1 MPLWQYVTLGILL
14 LAAELLYFRLAAR
27 FGIIDTPNRRSSH
40 RRPTIRGGGIVFPLA
55 MLGWGLLSGFTHPY
69 LVAGVLLVAVVSFID
84 DVRGLGFRIRLP
96 LHFLSTALI
105 LLEAGYF
112 GLPWYAWLPAF
123 ILLSGFLNAY
133 NFMDG
138 INGITGLY
146 SLLIALFL
154 LAAAAML
161 PRPGWYSPLILL
173 TIALLIFN
181 FFNFRN
187 KARCFAGDV
196 GAISLALWLGYYM
209 LALLREFPSP
219 IWLLPVAVYAV
230 DSVMTILYR
239 LLKGENIFRAHRHHL
254 YQNLSN
260 EWGWPHL
267 QASSLYGF
275 LQLLVNAAALL
286 LWRAEVFAWPYVILI
301 YLVLVALYVGG
312 KWQVASRFPVKSY

>member
-1 MPLWQYVTLGILL
+1 MSIWHIFILGALL

-27 FGIIDTPNRRSSH
+27 FGIVDVPNRRSSH

-55 MLGWGLLSGFTHPY
+55 MLGWGLVSGFAQPY
-69 LVAGVLLVAVVSFID
+69 LVAGVLLVAAVSFID

-112 GLPWYAWLPAF
+112 GLPWYAWLPAL
-123 ILLSGFLNAY
+123 ILLVGFLNAF

-146 SLLIALFL
+146 SLLAALFL
-154 LAAAAML
+154 LAAAAFL
-161 PRPGWYSPLILL
+161 PQPGWYSPLILL

-187 KARCFAGDV
+187 RARCFAGDV
-196 GAISLALWLGYYM
+196 GAISLALWLGYY
-209 LALLREFPSP
+209 LLVLLLEFPSP

-239 LLKGENIFRAHRHHL
+239 LQKGENIFHAHRHHL

-267 QASSLYGF
+267 QVSSLYGF

-286 LWRAEVFAWPYVILI
+286 LWRTEVFAWPYVVLI
-301 YLVLVALYVGG
+301 YLVLVALYVVG
-312 KWQVASRFPVKSY
+312 KWQVVSRFPVKSY

>member
-1 MPLWQYVTLGILL
+1 MSLCLYLILGALL
-14 LAAELLYFRLAAR
+14 LAAELFYFRLAAR
-27 FGIIDTPNRRSSH
+27 FGIVDVPNRRSSH

-55 MLGWGLLSGFTHPY
+55 MLGWGFLSGFTHPC
-69 LVAGVLLVAVVSFID
+69 LVTGVLLAAAVSFAD
-84 DVRGLGFRIRLP
+84 DLRGLGFRIRLP
-96 LHFLSTALI
+96 LHFLSAALI

-112 GLPWYAWLPAF
+112 GLPWHAWLPAL
-123 ILLSGFLNAY
+123 ILLAGFLNAF

-146 SLLIALFL
+146 SLLAALFL
-154 LAAAAML
+154 LAAAALL
-161 PRPGWYSPLILL
+161 PYPGWFPPLVILL
-173 TIALLIFN
+173 ISLFIFN
-181 FFNFRN
+181 FFNFRT

-196 GAISLALWLGYYM
+196 GAIPLALWLGYYL
-209 LALLREFPSP
+209 LALMREFPSP

-267 QASSLYGF
+267 QVSSLYGF
-275 LQLLVNAAALL
+275 LQLMVNAAALL
-286 LWRAEVFAWPYVILI
+286 LWRAEVFAWPYVVLI
-301 YLVLVALYVGG
+301 YLVLVVLYVGA
-312 KWQVASRFPVKSY
+312 KWQVVSRFPVKSY

>member
-1 MPLWQYVTLGILL
+1 MSIWHYLLLTALL
-14 LAAELLYFRLAAR
+14 LAAELLYFHLAAR
-27 FGIIDTPNRRSSH
+27 FGIVDVPNRRSSH

-55 MLGWGLLSGFTHPY
+55 MLGWGLVSGFAQPF

-112 GLPWYAWLPAF
+112 GLPWYAWLPAL
-123 ILLSGFLNAY
+123 ILLVGFLNAF

-146 SLLIALFL
+146 SLLAALFL
-154 LAAAAML
+154 LAAAALL
-161 PRPGWYSPLILL
+161 PQPGWYSPLILL

-187 KARCFAGDV
+187 RARCFAGDV
-196 GAISLALWLGYYM
+196 GAISLALWLGYY
-209 LALLREFPSP
+209 LLVLLLEFPSP

-239 LLKGENIFRAHRHHL
+239 LQKGENIFHAHRHHL

-267 QASSLYGF
+267 QVSALYGF
-275 LQLLVNAAALL
+275 LQLLINIAALL
-286 LWRAEVFAWPYVILI
+286 LWRTEVFAWPYVILI
-301 YLVLVALYVGG
+301 YLVLVALYVVG
-312 KWQVASRFPVKSY
+312 KWQVVSRFPVKSY